1 MGLTA
6 CASPLTMNRTGE
18 ARIEWGMRAR
28 ALKSVASA
36 ITLAG
41 IVFVGGSSAA
51 VMQPTDLKNFQE
63 VEASLYRGA
72 QPSEEGFRELA
83 KLGVHTVVD
92 LRGSGGRSSKE
103 AQIVAGLGMQYVNVP
118 LAGFK
123 APTPE
128 QISKLLGII
137 ENQSD
142 GPVFVHCRRGAD
154 RTGTILALYRI
165 SHDHWGNEKA
175 LDEAKAM
182 KMASSEHSMRNL
194 ILDYKPT
201 EVAAQ

>member
-1 MGLTA
+1 
-6 CASPLTMNRTGE
+6 
-18 ARIEWGMRAR
+18 
-28 ALKSVASA
+28 
-36 ITLAG
+36 LAG
-41 IVFVGGSSAA
+41 IIFAGSGSAA
-51 VMQPTDLKNFQE
+51 ITQPTTLKNFQE

-72 QPSEEGFRELA
+72 QPTEEGFRELA

-103 AQIVAGLGMQYVNVP
+103 ARIVGGLGMQYVNVP
-118 LAGFK
+118 LDGFR

-128 QISKLLGII
+128 QVSKLLGIL

-165 SHDHWGNEKA
+165 EHDHWGNEKA

-182 KMASSEHSMRNL
+182 KMASSERLMRNL
-194 ILDYKPT
+194 ILDYKPIN
-201 EVAAQ
+201 VAAQ

>member
-1 MGLTA
+1 
-6 CASPLTMNRTGE
+6 MNRTDEPCIQSGMG
-18 ARIEWGMRAR
+18 AREF
-28 ALKSVASA
+28 KSVASA
-36 ITLAG
+36 IALAG
-41 IVFVGGSSAA
+41 IVFVGGSFAA

-103 AQIVAGLGMQYVNVP
+103 AGIVVGLGMQYVNVP

-128 QISKLLGII
+128 QVSKLLGIL
-137 ENQSD
+137 ESQSD

-165 SHDHWGNEKA
+165 THDHWGNKKA

-194 ILDYKPT
+194 ILDYKPI